1 MIFYLRWVPYACF
14 FQKLKT
20 LLYETVGILVEDGGG
35 GSRKCVTGDVF
46 PTKMF
51 RQEIKAGEGDRE
63 RRKNFFQDP
72 RGKPSIP
79 PPKKSELGKIA
90 DS

>member
-1 MIFYLRWVPYACF
+1 M
-14 FQKLKT
+14 
-20 LLYETVGILVEDGGG
+20 GIPVEDGGG

-51 RQEIKAGEGDRE
+51 RQEIKAGTGDRE
-63 RRKNFFQDP
+63 RRKNFFQDSQ
-72 RGKPSIP
+72 KKTINS

-90 DS
+90 DSE